1 MATVAER
8 IELLHNNLAHVE
20 AMGGEKKV
28 EKQHAKGK
36 LTARERLALLFDEG
50 SFVEVNALVKSRC
63 YNFGQEKKDLP
74 GEGVVTGYGT
84 VDGRLVFAFAQD
96 FTVEGGSL
104 GEMHAAKIVHVNELA
119 LKVGAPCVGLND
131 SGGARIQEA
140 VDALSGY
147 GKIFWCNT
155 IASGV
160 IPQISAIMGP
170 SAGGAVYSP
179 ALTDFIYMVKGTS
192 QMFLTGPAVVESVTG
207 EKITAEALGGAMTHN
222 RHPVW
227 PSLQLKMTKTA
238 LNRFVTCFPSC
249 RATTWKTRRLLKP
262 EMIRPVQMQVWI
274 PLCRKTPMHRTIC
287 TMSSNPSLITAST
300 TT

>member
-8 IELLHNNLAHVE
+8 IELLHKNLAHVE

-50 SFVEVNALVKSRC
+50 TFVEVNALVKSRC
-63 YNFGQEKKDLP
+63 HNFGQEKKDLP

-170 SAGGAVYSP
+170 SAGGAVY
-179 ALTDFIYMVKGTS
+179 L
-192 QMFLTGPAVVESVTG
+192 
-207 EKITAEALGGAMTHN
+207 
-222 RHPVW
+222 
-227 PSLQLKMTKTA
+227 
-238 LNRFVTCFPSC
+238 
-249 RATTWKTRRLLKP
+249 
-262 EMIRPVQMQVWI
+262 
-274 PLCRKTPMHRTIC
+274 
-287 TMSSNPSLITAST
+287 SLIHI
-300 TT
+300 